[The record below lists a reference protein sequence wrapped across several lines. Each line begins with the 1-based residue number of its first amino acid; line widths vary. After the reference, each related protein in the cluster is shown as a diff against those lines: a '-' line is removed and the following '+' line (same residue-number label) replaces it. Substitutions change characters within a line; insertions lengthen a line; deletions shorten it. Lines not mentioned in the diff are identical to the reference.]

1 MTRIR
6 TAAER
11 QAALMVWAVTVAFV
25 IVMGTM
31 FPPLA
36 VVAGVVLAIVDIALA
51 LTIGHSRS
59 FLLSVVVAFVLLVI
73 AVRIAMMVIT
83 GKWFARD

>member
-59 FLLSVVVAFVLLVI
+59 FLLSVVI